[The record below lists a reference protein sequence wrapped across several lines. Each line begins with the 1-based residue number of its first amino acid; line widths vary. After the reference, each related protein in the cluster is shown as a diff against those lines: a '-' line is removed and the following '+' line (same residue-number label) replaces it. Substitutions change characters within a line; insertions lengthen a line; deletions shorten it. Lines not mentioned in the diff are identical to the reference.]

1 MNEKMRD
8 MVGTGELSEASYK
21 MLVDEL
27 GRVKKEVDTAPLF
40 EVTYTANVIIAIAE
54 KSTRDDDDDH
64 VYTKQS
70 SFSLHGGP
78 KSKIVRGVGNY
89 RPFTMCNFH
98 ATNQFVDFDEIVVGA
113 DNEPKN
119 CKPGDTIY
127 QHSMCEHSRSGVAGE
142 SCLVVYTII
151 SVSKFK
157 KRKSYA
163 DSEE

>member
-27 GRVKKEVDTAPLF
+27 GRVVKKEVDTAPLF

-78 KSKIVRGVGNY
+78 KSKIVRGVRNY

-119 CKPGDTIY
+119 CKPGYTIY
-127 QHSMCEHSRSGVAGE
+127 QHSMCEHSRTGVTGE
-142 SCLVVYTII
+142 SFLVVYTIM

-157 KRKSYA
+157 KRKA

>member
-1 MNEKMRD
+1 M
-8 MVGTGELSEASYK
+8 TC
-21 MLVDEL
+21 
-27 GRVKKEVDTAPLF
+27 LF
-40 EVTYTANVIIAIAE
+40 ANVLPNPQSNRMWVPLQLRLTLIAIAAA
-54 KSTRDDDDDH
+54 STCGDDDD

>member
-8 MVGTGELSEASYK
+8 MVGMGTLSEASYK

-27 GRVKKEVDTAPLF
+27 GRVKKEADTAPLF

-78 KSKIVRGVGNY
+78 KSKIVRGVRNY

-98 ATNQFVDFDEIVVGA
+98 ATNQFVDFDEIVVGV
-113 DNEPKN
+113 DNKPKN
-119 CKPGDTIY
+119 CKPGGTIY

-142 SCLVVYTII
+142 WCLVVYTIM

-157 KRKSYA
+157 KRKLYA